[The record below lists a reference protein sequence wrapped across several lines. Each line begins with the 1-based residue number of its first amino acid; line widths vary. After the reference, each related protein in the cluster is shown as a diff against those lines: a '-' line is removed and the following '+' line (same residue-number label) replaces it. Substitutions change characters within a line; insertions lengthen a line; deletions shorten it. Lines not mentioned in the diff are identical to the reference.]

1 MTRAN
6 PGKIYQLDPELERSL
21 RKARK
26 RLEFECSIE
35 RTPFTSEATTET
47 THSSP
52 PLTNISFDLSSN
64 PDPNIMEERTIR
76 QLATSNNPII
86 NNNIQYPEER
96 CELKTD
102 LLKALPQFHG
112 LSRENPHKHLRQF
125 HVICENF
132 RSPTI
137 ALETLKMIAF
147 PFTLQGAT
155 QDWWLMKDYLVSF

>member
-26 RLEFECSIE
+26 RLEFECSTE
-35 RTPFTSEATTET
+35 RTPSTYEATEI

-52 PLTNISFDLSSN
+52 PFTNISFDPSSN
-64 PDPNIMEERTIR
+64 PDPNIMEERTIK

-86 NNNIQYPEER
+86 NNNIQYPEEQ

-102 LLKALPQFHG
+102 LQKALPQFHG
-112 LSRENPHKHLRQF
+112 LSGENPHKHLRQF
-125 HVICENF
+125 NMICENF

-137 ALETLKMIAF
+137 ALETPKMRAF
-147 PFTLQGAT
+147 PLLF
-155 QDWWLMKDYLVSF
+155 K